1 MAANEIHINDVG
13 TEFKLTISDAGA
25 VVDLSP
31 GGTAITVNFRKP
43 DGTCFSKSA
52 DIVDGGSGGIVR
64 YLTSSG
70 DLDTTGTWKLQAF
83 VDFGATEFYSDIHSF
98 RVHKNICL

>member
-31 GGTAITVNFRKP
+31 AAQP
-43 DGTCFSKSA
+43 
-52 DIVDGGSGGIVR
+52 
-64 YLTSSG
+64 
-70 DLDTTGTWKLQAF
+70 
-83 VDFGATEFYSDIHSF
+83 
-98 RVHKNICL
+98 